1 MRRVALA
8 AGVVGALLLGAGPVL
23 GFQET
28 PEAPPEA
35 PSVAPDASK
44 NPAVQMQTPA
54 AGPASVQPPQKSE
67 ANMFGVNIL
76 PKMDFGLE
84 LLYSQQPA
92 ELQQVTPLPEDDED
106 LTVFGKVR
114 RHF

>member
-1 MRRVALA
+1 
-8 AGVVGALLLGAGPVL
+8 
-23 GFQET
+23 
-28 PEAPPEA
+28 
-35 PSVAPDASK
+35 
-44 NPAVQMQTPA
+44 
-54 AGPASVQPPQKSE
+54 
-67 ANMFGVNIL
+67 MFGVNIL